1 MVLNRF
7 RDLNVN
13 PVLIACWVEDHTT
26 VYPRVQNFALDS
38 DNLVFILGW
47 LGRDVTNTDFH

>member
-13 PVLIACWVEDHTT
+13 PVPIACWVEDHTT

-38 DNLVFILGW
+38 DDLVFILGW
-47 LGRDVTNTDFH
+47 LGRDITSTDFH